1 MDKDIDIFCEKI
13 LPYLDKYKNN
23 LNYVI
28 SLLIREI
35 RTNDLIY
42 LYSIRKW
49 YEYNLY
55 ENKWEEY
62 DFTIIINQ
70 INTFDNFFENQLY
83 NFLKKSKLNQNNKN
97 YLLNLNRNII
107 EFIKEKNYNKT
118 IIYENCCTLFCINDS
133 I

>member
-1 MDKDIDIFCEKI
+1 MDKDIGIFCEKI

-28 SLLIREI
+28 SLLIKEI
-35 RTNDLIY
+35 RTNDIIY
-42 LYSIRKW
+42 INSIRKW

-70 INTFDNFFENQLY
+70 INTFDNFFENQLE
-83 NFLKKSKLNQNNKN
+83 FFIEKSKLNKNNKN
-97 YLLNLNRNII
+97 FLLNLNKKII
-107 EFIKEKNYNKT
+107 QFIKEKNYDKI
-118 IIYENCCTLFCINDS
+118 IIYENCCKLFCINYS

>member
-1 MDKDIDIFCEKI
+1 MH
-13 LPYLDKYKNN
+13 KNN

-83 NFLKKSKLNQNNKN
+83 NFLKKSKLNYNNKN

-118 IIYENCCTLFCINDS
+118 IIYENCRTLFCINDS

>member
-1 MDKDIDIFCEKI
+1 MDKDIGIFCEKI

-55 ENKWEEY
+55 EKKWEEY

-70 INTFDNFFENQLY
+70 INTFDNFFENQLD
-83 NFLKKSKLNQNNKN
+83 NFLKKSKLNKNNKN
-97 YLLNLNRNII
+97 FLLNLNKKII
-107 EFIKEKNYNKT
+107 EFIKEKNYDKR
-118 IIYENCCTLFCINDS
+118 IIYENCCKLFCINYS

>member
-55 ENKWEEY
+55 EKKWEEY

-70 INTFDNFFENQLY
+70 INTFDNFFENQLD

-118 IIYENCCTLFCINDS
+118 IIYENCRTLFCINDS

>member
-70 INTFDNFFENQLY
+70 INTFDNFFENQLD
-83 NFLKKSKLNQNNKN
+83 NFLKKSKLNKNNKN
-97 YLLNLNRNII
+97 FLLNLNKKII
-107 EFIKEKNYNKT
+107 EFIKEKNYNKR

>member
-1 MDKDIDIFCEKI
+1 MNKDIGIFCEKI

-42 LYSIRKW
+42 IKSIKKW
-49 YEYNLY
+49 YEYDLY
-55 ENKWEEY
+55 EMKWHEY
-62 DFTIIINQ
+62 DFKIIINQ
-70 INTFDNFFENQLY
+70 IKTFNNFFENQLDS
-83 NFLKKSKLNQNNKN
+83 FLKNSELNNNNKIF
-97 YLLNLNRNII
+97 LLNLNKKII
-107 EFIKEKNYNKT
+107 KFIKEKNYDKN
-118 IIYENCCTLFCINDS
+118 IIYKNCCNLYCINNT

>member
-1 MDKDIDIFCEKI
+1 MDKDIGIFCEKI

-55 ENKWEEY
+55 EKKWEEY

-70 INTFDNFFENQLY
+70 INTFDNFFENQLD
-83 NFLKKSKLNQNNKN
+83 NFLKKSKLNKNNKN
-97 YLLNLNRNII
+97 YLLNLNKKII
-107 EFIKEKNYNKT
+107 
-118 IIYENCCTLFCINDS
+118 
-133 I
+133 

>member
-1 MDKDIDIFCEKI
+1 MDKDIGIFCEKI

-42 LYSIRKW
+42 VYSIRKW

-70 INTFDNFFENQLY
+70 INTFDNFFENQLD
-83 NFLKKSKLNQNNKN
+83 NFLKKSKLNKNNKN
-97 YLLNLNRNII
+97 FLLNLNKKII
-107 EFIKEKNYNKT
+107 EFIKEKNYNKR
-118 IIYENCCTLFCINDS
+118 IIYENCCKLFCINDS

>member
-1 MDKDIDIFCEKI
+1 MDKDIGIFCEKI

-42 LYSIRKW
+42 VYSIRKW

-55 ENKWEEY
+55 EKKWEEY

-70 INTFDNFFENQLY
+70 INTFDNFFENQLD
-83 NFLKKSKLNQNNKN
+83 NFLKKSKLNKNNKN
-97 YLLNLNRNII
+97 YLLNLNKKII
-107 EFIKEKNYNKT
+107 EFIKEKNYNKR
-118 IIYENCCTLFCINDS
+118 IIYENCCKLFCINDS

>member
-1 MDKDIDIFCEKI
+1 MDKDIGIFCEKI

-70 INTFDNFFENQLY
+70 INTFDNFFENQLD
-83 NFLKKSKLNQNNKN
+83 NFLKKSKLNKNNKN
-97 YLLNLNRNII
+97 YLLNLNKKII
-107 EFIKEKNYNKT
+107 EFIKEKNYDKR
-118 IIYENCCTLFCINDS
+118 IIYENCCKLFCINDS

>member
-1 MDKDIDIFCEKI
+1 MDKDIGIFCEKI

-70 INTFDNFFENQLY
+70 INTFDNFFENQLD
-83 NFLKKSKLNQNNKN
+83 NFLKKSKLNKNNKN
-97 YLLNLNRNII
+97 FLLNLNKKII

-118 IIYENCCTLFCINDS
+118 IIYENCCKLFCINDS

>member
-55 ENKWEEY
+55 EKKWEEY

-70 INTFDNFFENQLY
+70 INTFDNFFENQLD
-83 NFLKKSKLNQNNKN
+83 NFLKKSKLNKNNKN

-107 EFIKEKNYNKT
+107 QFIKEKNYNKT

>member
-1 MDKDIDIFCEKI
+1 MDKDIGIFCEKI

-55 ENKWEEY
+55 EKKWEEY

-70 INTFDNFFENQLY
+70 INTFDNFFENQLD
-83 NFLKKSKLNQNNKN
+83 NFLKKSKLNKNNKN
-97 YLLNLNRNII
+97 FLLNLNKKII
-107 EFIKEKNYNKT
+107 EFIKEKNYDKR
-118 IIYENCCTLFCINDS
+118 IIYENCCKLFCINDS

>member
-70 INTFDNFFENQLY
+70 INTFDNFFENQLD
-83 NFLKKSKLNQNNKN
+83 NFLKKSKLNKNNKN
-97 YLLNLNRNII
+97 FLLNLNKKII

-118 IIYENCCTLFCINDS
+118 IIYENCCKLFCINDS

>member
-1 MDKDIDIFCEKI
+1 MDKDIGIFCEKI

-42 LYSIRKW
+42 VYSIRKW

-55 ENKWEEY
+55 EKKWEEY

-70 INTFDNFFENQLY
+70 INTFDNFFENQLD
-83 NFLKKSKLNQNNKN
+83 NFLKKSKLNKNNKN
-97 YLLNLNRNII
+97 FLLNLNKKII
-107 EFIKEKNYNKT
+107 EFIKEKNYDKR
-118 IIYENCCTLFCINDS
+118 IIYENCCKLFCINYS

>member
-107 EFIKEKNYNKT
+107 EFIKEKNYNKR
-118 IIYENCCTLFCINDS
+118 IIYENCCKLFCINDS

>member
-55 ENKWEEY
+55 EKKWEEY

-70 INTFDNFFENQLY
+70 INTFDNFFENQLD
-83 NFLKKSKLNQNNKN
+83 NFLKKSKLNKNNKN
-97 YLLNLNRNII
+97 YLLNLNKKII
-107 EFIKEKNYNKT
+107 EFIKEKNYDKR
-118 IIYENCCTLFCINDS
+118 IIYENCCKLFCITNS